1 MTDNLSRQKRSWNMS
16 RIRSKNTA
24 PEMVVRKAIFSM
36 GYRFRLHEKKLP
48 GKPDIVLSKFKVAIF
63 VNGCFWHQHRNCKR
77 STMPKTNKKY
87 WKAKLERNVRNFED
101 ATNQLRKI
109 GWRYTAIWECETN
122 NAIILFKKLRRVL
135 NKWAK

>member
-63 VNGCFWHQHRNCKR
+63 VNGCFWHLHKCKHL
-77 STMPKTNKKY
+77 PKSRAKY
-87 WKAKLERNVRNFED
+87 WKLKLEENVRRDCQN
-101 ATNQLRKI
+101 LRKLRKLC
-109 GWRYTAIWECETN
+109 WSVFVVWECWT
-122 NAIILFKKLRRVL
+122 KKPEYLRTKLEKFL
-135 NKWAK
+135 NR